1 MKNSLN
7 YDLTDLPN
15 GDDGTNQG
23 AGNGWEVKKLGGVCD
38 LFPPR
43 KTKLKY
49 PLRMTKNHF

>member
-43 KTKLKY
+43 ETKLKY